1 MENSPD
7 YKTYKDAKINACL
20 DTAITDLRT
29 ISGNT
34 MDLNVMNV
42 TISGV
47 PCSVVTIEGMVSTSA
62 MAELI
67 FRPLMNFQSEK
78 KSNTAVFDFLTKQ
91 SLLAAERKTI
101 FTYGDVFQFLFSGFA
116 VIFIDALSKAV
127 VYGIQGYDKRSISH
141 PETEQTI
148 YAAKDS
154 FTEVIRTNLSLVRR
168 RMKTPSLRFEM
179 TQIGETT
186 STDVCMMYLED
197 RAAPEMV
204 QRIRSKLSKIK
215 LDTILTTGYIE
226 PFIDDGY
233 EKSIFSSI
241 AKTERPDMVC
251 TKLNQGKVCI
261 LVDGTPFCL
270 ICPTLFVENF
280 HTMDDFCSK
289 AYYATFI
296 RWIKYL
302 AFFLAVIFPGLYVAL
317 VMFHPEVFTL
327 KLLLNLAASEEAT
340 PYPLV
345 LEVIVLMLMFEV
357 MREAGLRLPKSVG
370 SAGSIV
376 GGLII
381 GDAAVKS
388 GIISAPLLI
397 VLGITATAS
406 FAIPN
411 LNQSITI
418 LRLIFILAGGSSGL
432 FGISVCLILVLTNIG
447 AMNDFYISYT
457 APLAPFYPKGAKD
470 VLSRCQFRWYE
481 KHHSTVEEYRADK

>member
-1 MENSPD
+1 
-7 YKTYKDAKINACL
+7 
-20 DTAITDLRT
+20 
-29 ISGNT
+29 
-34 MDLNVMNV
+34 
-42 TISGV
+42 
-47 PCSVVTIEGMVSTSA
+47 
-62 MAELI
+62 
-67 FRPLMNFQSEK
+67 
-78 KSNTAVFDFLTKQ
+78 
-91 SLLAAERKTI
+91 
-101 FTYGDVFQFLFSGFA
+101 
-116 VIFIDALSKAV
+116 
-127 VYGIQGYDKRSISH
+127 
-141 PETEQTI
+141 
-148 YAAKDS
+148 
-154 FTEVIRTNLSLVRR
+154 
-168 RMKTPSLRFEM
+168 M